1 MSTHTNY
8 IRPIAQANVAVQQ
21 GRMVLAK
28 IDAGE
33 VNSDPLLMAESLHN
47 LADLVRPHDEDLARE
62 LMLAGDDFLQESG
75 GFC

>member
-1 MSTHTNY
+1 MNTNTNH
-8 IRPIAQANVAVQQ
+8 IRPIAQADVAIRQ
-21 GRMVLAK
+21 GRLILEMIDNGK
-28 IDAGE
+28 I
-33 VNSDPLLMAESLHN
+33 NSDPLLMAESLHN